1 MTAPRVRLP
10 FDGKF
15 RMTQGFAER
24 PEVYKRY
31 GLLGHNGIDW
41 GMKVG
46 TPILAVADG
55 KVAEAKFKDD
65 PKGWDAD
72 GYGNYLKLEH
82 SWGESL
88 YAHLSRI
95 DVAEGN
101 TVKEGDPIALSG
113 NTGFSS
119 GPHLHFGMRVKPFNR
134 NDGWSGYTNPAWFLV
149 GPGFN
154 EAVDGARLA
163 ELTRRA
169 EEAEKALADAQAGF
183 AFQRQELLAQAEL
196 YREQIMALLR
206 RYVPGQLP
214 PNADPLAMLETLLQR
229 EAAQFRHQELAAQVA
244 LWREKATELVRRYM
258 PGQLPPNADP
268 LVALEALLQQWS
280 EDLKRARLAQLA
292 AFTPPPPPPAASVYQ

>member
-1 MTAPRVRLP
+1 MSAPRVRLP
-10 FDGKF
+10 FAGTF

-55 KVAEAKFKDD
+55 KVVEAKFKDD

-82 SWGESL
+82 TWGESL

-95 DVAEGN
+95 DVAEGD
-101 TVKEGDPIALSG
+101 TVREGDRIGLSG

-134 NDGWSGYTNPAWFLV
+134 QDGWSGYTNPAWFLV

-163 ELTRRA
+163 ELTQRA
-169 EEAEKALADAQAGF
+169 ETAEKALAEAQAAF
-183 AFQRQELLAQAEL
+183 NFQRQELIAQAEL
-196 YREQIMALLR
+196 YREHLLQLLQ

-214 PNADPLAMLETLLQR
+214 PNADLLAILETLLQR
-229 EAAQFRHQELAAQVA
+229 EGAQFRQQELVAQVT
-244 LWREKATELVRRYM
+244 LWREKVTELVRRYL
-258 PGQLPPNADP
+258 PGQLPPHADP

-280 EDLKRARLAQLA
+280 EDLKRARLSQLA
-292 AFTPPPPPPAASVYQ
+292 AFAPPPSAPLYS